1 MQQWYQAH
9 HNCPVCKRH
18 LKHANLYDI
27 TYKPLAL
34 KLHSESTG
42 RGLSPQK
49 AKINGTN
56 EPAEVQ
62 SKASSIYTEFSAEKL
77 NEIRNVNLDGPA
89 FTTKVDNLARHLI
102 WLRENDPGAKSIVF
116 SQYTDFLSVLGL
128 AFRRHGIGFTSF
140 DKPNGTTDFKEDP
153 SIEVFLLHAR
163 AHSSGLNLTNAAHVF
178 LCEPLINTAIELQ
191 AIARVHRIGQ
201 EQETTVWLYIVD
213 GTVEES
219 IYKLSVRRRMK
230 HLHTS
235 SSSSSPGNKK
245 AKGKDNGKGKEREA
259 SNRTM
264 TPDLAD
270 DAIEAANSLE
280 LEQANLSKL
289 MGKGKTQGEAVEKGD
304 LWECLFGHVAGSA
317 SNEQQRNPGPAL
329 RGFLAAEAADQRRV

>member
-1 MQQWYQAH
+1 M
-9 HNCPVCKRH
+9 
-18 LKHANLYDI
+18 
-27 TYKPLAL
+27 
-34 KLHSESTG
+34 
-42 RGLSPQK
+42 
-49 AKINGTN
+49 
-56 EPAEVQ
+56 
-62 SKASSIYTEFSAEKL
+62 
-77 NEIRNVNLDGPA
+77 
-89 FTTKVDNLARHLI
+89 
-102 WLRENDPGAKSIVF
+102 
-116 SQYTDFLSVLGL
+116 LGL

-235 SSSSSPGNKK
+235 SSSHSPGETKI
-245 AKGKDNGKGKEREA
+245 KGKGKGKGKEK
-259 SNRTM
+259 SNRM

-304 LWECLFGHVAGSA
+304 LWECLFGHISGAR
-317 SNEQQRNPGPAL
+317 NEERQNPGPAL
-329 RGFLAAEAADQRRV
+329 RGLLAAEAAEQRRA

>member
-1 MQQWYQAH
+1 M
-9 HNCPVCKRH
+9 
-18 LKHANLYDI
+18 
-27 TYKPLAL
+27 
-34 KLHSESTG
+34 
-42 RGLSPQK
+42 
-49 AKINGTN
+49 
-56 EPAEVQ
+56 
-62 SKASSIYTEFSAEKL
+62 
-77 NEIRNVNLDGPA
+77 
-89 FTTKVDNLARHLI
+89 
-102 WLRENDPGAKSIVF
+102 
-116 SQYTDFLSVLGL
+116 LGL

-140 DKPNGTTDFKEDP
+140 DKPHGTTDFKEDP

-219 IYKLSVRRRMK
+219 IYTLSVRRRMK

-235 SSSSSPGNKK
+235 SSSSRD
-245 AKGKDNGKGKEREA
+245 KGKGKGKET
-259 SNRTM
+259 STRT

-304 LWECLFGHVAGSA
+304 LWECLFGHVSGAT
-317 SNEQQRNPGPAL
+317 NTEERRNPGPAL
-329 RGFLAAEAADQRRV
+329 RGFLAAEAAEQRRG

>member
-1 MQQWYQAH
+1 MKQ
-9 HNCPVCKRH
+9 V
-18 LKHANLYDI
+18 NLHDI
-27 TYKPLAL
+27 TRKPQGL
-34 KLHSESTG
+34 KVHSELNG
-42 RGLSPQK
+42 QVASPEK
-49 AKINGTN
+49 PKSNGN
-56 EPAEVQ
+56 GDRIEAR
-62 SKASSIYTEFSAEKL
+62 SKSSAIYTEFSADKL
-77 NEIRNVNLDGPA
+77 DEIRHINLDGPA

-102 WLRENDPGAKSIVF
+102 WLRENEPGAKSIVF

-128 AFRRHGIGFTSF
+128 AFRSHGIGFTSF

-219 IYKLSVRRRMK
+219 IYSLSVRRRMK
-230 HLHTS
+230 HLHLD
-235 SSSSSPGNKK
+235 PKDK
-245 AKGKDNGKGKEREA
+245 KGKGRSD
-259 SNRTM
+259 SS
-264 TPDLAD
+264 TPLDLAD
-270 DAIEAANSLE
+270 EAIEVANSIE

-289 MGKGKTQGEAVEKGD
+289 MGKGKTQGEAVDKGD
-304 LWECLFGHVAGSA
+304 LWECLFGHIVGGARQSPLPDTGDI
-317 SNEQQRNPGPAL
+317 
-329 RGFLAAEAADQRRV
+329 LAAEGVEQLQV